1 MANQRERLERT
12 LHGCAEAGVPDN
24 LNLWPEIDG
33 RLEERAVPEFDR
45 SSRRTPFSP
54 RTRAG
59 WALVGFVALFALGT
73 GAYAAGGIMD
83 VLDHVFGDTVPY
95 VQKHELGV
103 PVGEKM
109 TKEGATVTIDRIY
122 ADQRYVVVGFHVDG
136 LDRLG
141 DGPRDLRDDLL
152 ADARLTDPTA
162 GTGEEFVMTDG
173 YWRSWV
179 PPDEAPPNIPT
190 PPKGS
195 QVGTV
200 VFQAPKQLEP
210 GDHRF
215 RIEVGLFRGGSQES
229 IARPFVFDLEVPV
242 RPAPTVE
249 VNQTVESNGVPI
261 TLTRVV
267 NSPARS
273 YAFLCFDPP
282 EGKYDLPAVKTGLF
296 GLRAGH
302 LADVPANHPGGI
314 DGATLEG
321 CATYNFGETLYDKPG
336 THRLT
341 VTALYPSDPGMR
353 GSVEGPWRFRFEVP
367 DR

>member
-1 MANQRERLERT
+1 MANQRERLERS
-12 LHGCAEAGVPDN
+12 LHGCAEAGVPDT
-24 LNLWPEIDG
+24 LDLWPEIGG
-33 RLEERAVPEFDR
+33 RLEGRAAPGFDR
-45 SSRRTPFSP
+45 SSRRAPFSP
-54 RTRAG
+54 RTRGG
-59 WALVGFVALFALGT
+59 WTLVGLVALFALGT

-95 VQKHELGV
+95 VQEHELGV
-103 PVGEKM
+103 PVEEKM
-109 TKEGATVTIDRIY
+109 TREAVTVTIDRIY

-141 DGPRDLRDDLL
+141 DGPRDPRDDLL

-162 GTGEEFVMTDG
+162 NAGEEFAMTDG

-215 RIEVGLFRGGSQES
+215 RIEVGLFRGGSQEPV
-229 IARPFVFDLEVPV
+229 ARPFVFDLEAPV

-249 VNQTVESNGVPI
+249 VNQTVERNGVPI

-282 EGKYDLPAVKTGLF
+282 EGRYDLPVVKTGLF
-296 GLRAGH
+296 GLRGGH
-302 LADVPANHPGGI
+302 IADVPANHPESVGG
-314 DGATLEG
+314 AAAEG

-341 VTALYPSDPGMR
+341 VTALYPSDPGAR